1 MDTFKNSS
9 DELFYLSPF
18 SELHETMIS
27 QACRPFPLEHLL
39 SDDAPSHV
47 PEQPIG
53 PDAQSEILSRDTVS
67 QIFHYIDI
75 TDHLLA

>member
-1 MDTFKNSS
+1 MDTFKNST
-9 DELFYLSPF
+9 DELFYLSLF